1 MRASYLNTLYRSLFT
16 RLTPYASTPVFGLRE
31 ICHRSSYR
39 VPRFQ
44 QASFT
49 AFIHTL
55 HDPVRGRAAAATQRA
70 ANALSGGGGGGK
82 QATMYAFH
90 RDFRPAKTFFR
101 KQHSFVNLRLI
112 LPYSVSTNVMKS
124 TALVRC
130 LRPAVLRPQLPVAV
144 HCRRLSGEVTKKASA
159 SGGDVTVEPLKN
171 ERGEVRETHHP
182 HSQPT

>member
-1 MRASYLNTLYRSLFT
+1 MQRQQRSERRT
-16 RLTPYASTPVFGLRE
+16 RL
-31 ICHRSSYR
+31 
-39 VPRFQ
+39 
-44 QASFT
+44 
-49 AFIHTL
+49 
-55 HDPVRGRAAAATQRA
+55 AAAEEEVSKLQCMPSIATS
-70 ANALSGGGGGGK
+70 ALRKLISK
-82 QATMYAFH
+82 QI
-90 RDFRPAKTFFR
+90 
-101 KQHSFVNLRLI
+101 SFVNLRLI
-112 LPYSVSTNVMKS
+112 NCLILPYKANVMRS

>member
-49 AFIHTL
+49 AVIHLTR
-55 HDPVRGRAAAATQRA
+55 PSRGRAAAATQRA

-90 RDFRPAKTFFR
+90 RDFRPAENLFR
-101 KQHSFVNLRLI
+101 TQTSFVNLRLI
-112 LPYSVSTNVMKS
+112 LPYSVSANVMRS

>member
-1 MRASYLNTLYRSLFT
+1 MPSIATS
-16 RLTPYASTPVFGLRE
+16 ALRKV
-31 ICHRSSYR
+31 IG
-39 VPRFQ
+39 Q
-44 QASFT
+44 
-49 AFIHTL
+49 
-55 HDPVRGRAAAATQRA
+55 
-70 ANALSGGGGGGK
+70 
-82 QATMYAFH
+82 
-90 RDFRPAKTFFR
+90 RPA
-101 KQHSFVNLRLI
+101 SSICDI
-112 LPYSVSTNVMKS
+112 LPNSVSANVMRS